1 MLTIE
6 GGTVAQQTLSRS
18 LYGFCLKA
26 LQITPSIEIDLSI
39 RDIQGA
45 HAWTDHEK
53 PKCFYMVID
62 SMLERDQFIVAFCH
76 EMVHVAQYLNP
87 DRPVSEDEA
96 YALESQLAKD
106 YQQLEHG

>member
-6 GGTVAQQTLSRS
+6 GGTVEQQKLSRS
-18 LYGFCLKA
+18 LYAFCLEA
-26 LQITPSIEIDLSI
+26 LDINTAIEIDLSI

-53 PKCFYMVID
+53 PKCFYMVVD
-62 SMLERDQFIVAFCH
+62 SELAREQFITAFCH

-87 DRPVSEDEA
+87 DRPVSEQEA
-96 YALESQLAKD
+96 YQLEGQLARD
-106 YQQLEHG
+106 YQLAHG